1 MNRGRRD
8 VAATTRLP
16 DDVNVVVTGD
26 GPHTVVLLHGFSD
39 NLSTWRRIVPAL
51 AVEHRVVAIDLPGH
65 GATTRAFRAPLLNG
79 YAAVVLEVL
88 DGLGVHDP
96 VSLVGNS
103 MGAAVSAVLAAGH
116 PERIAGA
123 VLIGMPGV
131 TGVPMAWRAAASRP
145 ASIAMRTALRP
156 IPVGHLQRSFGWIYA
171 HAACPRSG
179 ALDPAVLQAYSATYG
194 DRARL
199 FGLSEIARALLSELR
214 TIQLGRLL
222 PRLRVPVLQVWG
234 RHDRLVPPRRVV
246 EREDMVVL
254 PGCGHCPQLDSP
266 DQLLGVLVPFL
277 DRHRSVHEQLL
288 SRAAGV

>member
-1 MNRGRRD
+1 MDRVRRLSA
-8 VAATTRLP
+8 VTTSSI
-16 DDVNVVVTGD
+16 DDVNVVVTGT

-39 NLSTWRRIVPAL
+39 NLLTWRRVVPAL
-51 AVEHRVVAIDLPGH
+51 AVEYRVVAIDLPGH
-65 GATTRAFRAPLLNG
+65 GATTRPFRAPLLNG
-79 YAAVVLEVL
+79 YAALVLEVL
-88 DGLGVHDP
+88 DDLGIRDK
-96 VSLVGNS
+96 VSLIGNS

-116 PERIAGA
+116 PERIAGV

-156 IPVGHLQRSFGWIYA
+156 VPVGHLQRGFGWIYT
-171 HAACPRSG
+171 HAASAHSRV
-179 ALDPAVLQAYSATYG
+179 LDPSVLQSYCAGYA
-194 DRARL
+194 DRDRL
-199 FGLSEIARALLSELR
+199 FGLSEIARALLAELR
-214 TIQLGRLL
+214 TIRLGRLL

-234 RHDRLVPPRRVV
+234 RHDRLVPPRKVV

-266 DQLLGVLVPFL
+266 DRLLDAVLPFL
-277 DRHRSVHEQLL
+277 QANSSVRHQVL

>member
-1 MNRGRRD
+1 MDRVRRQK
-8 VAATTRLP
+8 ASATSSI
-16 DDVNVVVTGD
+16 DDVNVVVTGT

-39 NLSTWRRIVPAL
+39 NLFTWRRVVPAL

-65 GATTRAFRAPLLNG
+65 GGTIRPFQAPLLNG
-79 YAAVVLEVL
+79 YAALVLEVL
-88 DGLGVHDP
+88 DDLGIHDK

-116 PERIAGA
+116 PERVANV

-131 TGVPMAWRAAASRP
+131 AGVPIAWRAAASRP

-156 IPVGHLQRSFGWIYA
+156 VPVAHLQRSFGWIYA
-171 HAACPRSG
+171 HAASPRSRM
-179 ALDPAVLQAYSATYG
+179 LDPAVLQSYCAGYA

-199 FGLSEIARALLSELR
+199 FGLSEIARALLAELR

-266 DQLLGVLVPFL
+266 DQLLGVVLPFL
-277 DRHRSVHEQLL
+277 AANRSVHQQLL